1 MYMLDD
7 APHGYLLNE
16 VDGIELWSRTLTKT
30 ELYGSLLSSKIIKDP
45 EKSSTV
51 LTNVKVQNTLD
62 DGSM

>member
-45 EKSSTV
+45 EKFNCAYECKSP
-51 LTNVKVQNTLD
+51 KYI
-62 DGSM
+62 G